1 VEARL
6 MPSRYNLARW
16 FTAEDPKVLQKFMS
30 TNAANIAFD
39 VVDAPAFL
47 ASSPAQLRVAQ
58 ELYPGI
64 EFHAMREHGGKVFAQ
79 TA

>member
-1 VEARL
+1 MNA
-6 MPSRYNLARW
+6 
-16 FTAEDPKVLQKFMS
+16 
-30 TNAANIAFD
+30 NAANIAYD

-64 EFHAMREHGGKVFAQ
+64 VFHTMREHGGQVFGHGA
-79 TA
+79 

>member
-1 VEARL
+1 
-6 MPSRYNLARW
+6 MPSRYNMARW
-16 FTAEDPKVLQKFMS
+16 FTAEDPAQLRKFMNA
-30 TNAANIAFD
+30 NAANIAYD

-64 EFHAMREHGGKVFAQ
+64 VFHTMREHGGQVFGHGA
-79 TA
+79 